1 MTKTNMLLVV
11 AFGTVLVLAIIG
23 ALNESGF
30 AEVNTIEV
38 EEVIEVNPNLHLLD
52 DEDALQ
58 AAKDV
63 IRRKELEATK
73 NSLEGQISAL
83 EEQLEAVDKELG
95 VYWTVKANILAEIRK
110 TFPESPNTAVA
121 VAYAESGMRMVQSNH
136 SYPKDMDGQRSGS
149 RERSFCL
156 YQIHEPAHDANAKR
170 LGLGDYKTNPE
181 SCIKMARVIYDQ
193 AGGWSPWTVYQKKM
207 HLAYVR

>member
-1 MTKTNMLLVV
+1 MTKTNTLLVV
-11 AFGTVLVLAIIG
+11 VFGTVLVLAFIG
-23 ALNESGF
+23 TLNKSNT

-63 IRRKELEATK
+63 IRRKDLEATK

-95 VYWTVKANILAEIRK
+95 VY
-110 TFPESPNTAVA
+110 
-121 VAYAESGMRMVQSNH
+121 
-136 SYPKDMDGQRSGS
+136 
-149 RERSFCL
+149 
-156 YQIHEPAHDANAKR
+156 
-170 LGLGDYKTNPE
+170 
-181 SCIKMARVIYDQ
+181 
-193 AGGWSPWTVYQKKM
+193 
-207 HLAYVR
+207 

>member
-1 MTKTNMLLVV
+1 MNKTTVIALCFVLVV
-11 AFGTVLVLAIIG
+11 GVVAGVE
-23 ALNESGF
+23 ALNRSNSL
-30 AEVNTIEV
+30 EVVKIDK
-38 EEVIEVNPNLHLLD
+38 EVIEVNPNLHLLE
-52 DEDALQ
+52 DEDAVQ

-63 IRRKELEATK
+63 IRRKELEADK
-73 NSLEGQISAL
+73 NSLEGQIEAL
-83 EEQLEAVDKELG
+83 QSELEAVDKELG

-121 VAYAESGMRMVQSNH
+121 VAYAESGLRMVQSNH

>member
-1 MTKTNMLLVV
+1 MNKATVIALCFVLVV
-11 AFGTVLVLAIIG
+11 AVVAGVE
-23 ALNESGF
+23 ALNQSNSL
-30 AEVNTIEV
+30 EVVKIDK
-38 EEVIEVNPNLHLLD
+38 EVIEVNPNLHLLE
-52 DEDALQ
+52 DEDAVQ

-63 IRRKELEATK
+63 LRRKELEADK
-73 NSLEGQISAL
+73 NSLEGQIEAL
-83 EEQLEAVDKELG
+83 QSELELVDKELG

-121 VAYAESGMRMVQSNH
+121 VAYAESGLRMVQSNH

>member
-1 MTKTNMLLVV
+1 MTKTNTLLVV

-23 ALNESGF
+23 YLNESGF
-30 AEVNTIEV
+30 AEESTTEV

-63 IRRKELEATK
+63 IRRKDLEATK

-95 VYWTVKANILAEIRK
+95 VY
-110 TFPESPNTAVA
+110 
-121 VAYAESGMRMVQSNH
+121 
-136 SYPKDMDGQRSGS
+136 
-149 RERSFCL
+149 
-156 YQIHEPAHDANAKR
+156 
-170 LGLGDYKTNPE
+170 
-181 SCIKMARVIYDQ
+181 
-193 AGGWSPWTVYQKKM
+193 
-207 HLAYVR
+207 